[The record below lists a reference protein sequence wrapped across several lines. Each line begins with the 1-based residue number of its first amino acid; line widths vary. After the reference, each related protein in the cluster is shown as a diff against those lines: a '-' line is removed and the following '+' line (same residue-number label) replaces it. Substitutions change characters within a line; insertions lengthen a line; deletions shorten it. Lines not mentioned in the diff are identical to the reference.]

1 VIHDLLNDTPPASF
15 IPDGL
20 IPDVCIVGAGAAGI
34 TLAVEFARKGK
45 KVLLLEGGGAL
56 REDSSQALYDSE
68 IAGLPHRGIHTGR
81 IRVKGGTTVRW
92 GGQILELDAHD
103 FTPRAGVPQSG
114 WPFPKTELTQFYER
128 ALHLEGLARVERSDE
143 AVWRD
148 LGLPFTQFDDLDAY
162 LSRWCPE
169 PNFARLHNQ
178 TLTTD
183 PNIHLWLHA
192 SAIELLTEK
201 TTEQDSATG
210 LRCRTLTGV
219 ETVFRARHYI
229 FCLGGIESSRFFLQP
244 RPGGLP
250 WNRSG
255 LLGHHFQDHIDCNAA
270 RIHPHNLRQ
279 FHELFDPI
287 IAHGFKY
294 LPKMRLLPH
303 LQAQHGILN
312 IGSTMS
318 FEDTGKVRMQA
329 KHTIRNILRGR
340 FREVTT
346 DNLRHTTKHIPM
358 LAHQVWRY
366 KVRRRAYAPPEVRIF
381 LRIHCEQEP
390 TSCSSITLTD
400 QRDPLGLLRIRF
412 DWQISEREL
421 ESIRQYVLIAQHSLA
436 GVARMIP
443 DEDLMSGSP
452 NFLARCDDS
461 NHHMGGMRMSTS
473 DATGV
478 VDTNLRLY
486 GLTNTYICSSAVFPC
501 SGFSNPTHTVLALA
515 LRLSDHLDQAD

>member
-1 VIHDLLNDTPPASF
+1 VIHDLLHETPQT
-15 IPDGL
+15 GL
-20 IPDVCIVGAGAAGI
+20 VPDVCIAGAGAVGI

-45 KVLLLEGGGAL
+45 KVLLLEGGGAI

-92 GGQILELDAHD
+92 GGQILELDAMD
-103 FTPRAGVPQSG
+103 FMPRPGIPGSG
-114 WPFPKTELTQFYER
+114 WPFPKTELTSFYER
-128 ALHLEGLARVERSDE
+128 ALHLEGLANVERSDE

-148 LGLPFTQFDDLDAY
+148 LGLPFARFADLDAY

-169 PNFARLHNQ
+169 PNFARLHNK
-178 TLTTD
+178 TLTTH
-183 PNIHLWLHA
+183 PNIHLWLHSNA
-192 SAIELLTEK
+192 VELLTEK
-201 TTEQDSATG
+201 TPEGETATG
-210 LRCRTLTGV
+210 IRCRTLTGI
-219 ETVFRARHYI
+219 EAIFRARNYI
-229 FCLGGIESSRFFLQP
+229 FALGGIESSRFFLQP

-255 LLGHHFQDHIDCNAA
+255 LLGRHFQDHVDCNAA
-270 RIHPHNLRQ
+270 LIEPHDLHQ

-287 IAHGFKY
+287 ITRGFKY
-294 LPKMRLLPH
+294 LPKLRLPPQ
-303 LQAQHGILN
+303 LQAERNILSA
-312 IGSTMS
+312 GSTMF
-318 FEDTGKVRMQA
+318 FEDTGKVRTQA
-329 KHTIRNILRGR
+329 KNTARNILRGR
-340 FREVTT
+340 LRDITT
-346 DNLRHTTKHIPM
+346 ENLRHTARHIPM
-358 LAHQVWRY
+358 LFRQVWRY
-366 KVRRRAYAPPEVRIF
+366 KMQRRTYAPSEVRIF
-381 LRIHCEQEP
+381 LRVHCQQEP
-390 TSCSSITLTD
+390 TSQSSITLTD

-412 DWQISEREL
+412 DWKISEREL
-421 ESIRQYVLIAQHSLA
+421 ETIRQYVLVAQRSLA
-436 GVARMIP
+436 GIARIIP
-443 DEDLMSGSP
+443 EEDLMSGSP

-515 LRLSDHLDQAD
+515 LRLSDHLDQVE

>member
-1 VIHDLLNDTPPASF
+1 MIHDLLNETSQA
-15 IPDGL
+15 GL
-20 IPDVCIVGAGAAGI
+20 TADICIAGAGAAGI
-34 TLAVEFARKGK
+34 TLAVESARKGK
-45 KVLLLEGGGAL
+45 KVLLLEGGGAV

-68 IAGLPHRGIHTGR
+68 IVGLAHRGIHTGR

-92 GGQILELDAHD
+92 GGQILELDAID
-103 FTPRAGVPQSG
+103 FTARPGIPDSG
-114 WPFPKTELTQFYER
+114 WPFPKTELISFYER
-128 ALHLEGLARVERSDE
+128 ALHLEGLANVERSDE

-169 PNFARLHNQ
+169 PNFARLHNK
-178 TLTTD
+178 TLTTH
-183 PNIHLWLHA
+183 PNIHLWLH
-192 SAIELLTEK
+192 SSVVELIIEGGT
-201 TTEQDSATG
+201 ATG
-210 LRCRTLTGV
+210 IRCRTLTGV
-219 ETVFRARHYI
+219 ETVFHARNYI
-229 FCLGGIESSRFFLQP
+229 FALGGIESSRFFLQP

-255 LLGHHFQDHIDCNAA
+255 LLGQHFQDHIDCNAA
-270 RIHPHNLRQ
+270 LIEPHNLAV
-279 FHELFDPI
+279 FHDAFDPI
-287 IAHGFKY
+287 ITHGFKY
-294 LPKMRLLPH
+294 LPKLRLPPR
-303 LQAQHGILN
+303 LQAQLGTLS

-329 KHTIRNILRGR
+329 KHTIRNIMRGR
-340 FREVTT
+340 FSDVSGS
-346 DNLRHTTKHIPM
+346 NLTHTAKHVPM
-358 LAHQVWRY
+358 LFRQAWRY
-366 KVRRRAYAPPEVRIF
+366 YVQRRAYAPPTVRIL

-390 TSCSSITLTD
+390 TSRSSITLTD

-421 ESIRQYVLIAQHSLA
+421 ETIRQYVLVAQRSLDGIA
-436 GVARMIP
+436 RIIP
-443 DEDLMSGSP
+443 DEDLMSGST
-452 NFLARCDDS
+452 NFLIRCDDS

-515 LRLSDHLDQAD
+515 LRLSDHLDKAE

>member
-1 VIHDLLNDTPPASF
+1 MIHDLLNETPQT
-15 IPDGL
+15 GL
-20 IPDVCIVGAGAAGI
+20 AADVCIAGAGAAGI

-45 KVLLLEGGGAL
+45 KVLLLEGGGAV

-68 IAGLPHRGIHTGR
+68 IVGLPHRGIHTGR

-92 GGQILELDAHD
+92 GGQILELDAID
-103 FTPRAGVPQSG
+103 FTARPGIPGSG
-114 WPFPKTELTQFYER
+114 WPFPKTELTSFYER
-128 ALHLEGLARVERSDE
+128 ALHLEGLANVERSDD

-148 LGLPFTQFDDLDAY
+148 LGLPFTQFTDLDAY

-178 TLTTD
+178 TLTAH

-192 SAIELLTEK
+192 SAVELMTEM
-201 TTEQDSATG
+201 TERTESETATG
-210 LRCRTLTGV
+210 IRCRTLTGI
-219 ETVFRARHYI
+219 EAIFRARHYI
-229 FCLGGIESSRFFLQP
+229 FALGGIESSRFFLQP

-255 LLGHHFQDHIDCNAA
+255 LLGQNFQDHIDCNAA
-270 RIHPHNLRQ
+270 LIEPHDLAG
-279 FHELFDPI
+279 FHDTFDPI
-287 IAHGFKY
+287 ITHGFKY
-294 LPKMRLLPH
+294 LPKLRLPPR
-303 LQAQHGILN
+303 LQAQLGTLS

-329 KHTIRNILRGR
+329 KHTIRNIMRGR
-340 FREVTT
+340 FSDVTPA
-346 DNLRHTTKHIPM
+346 NLSHTAKHVPM
-358 LAHQVWRY
+358 LFSQAWRY
-366 KVRRRAYAPPEVRIF
+366 YVQRRAYAPPSVRIL

-390 TSCSSITLTD
+390 TSRSSITLTG

-421 ESIRQYVLIAQHSLA
+421 ETIRKYVLVAQRSLA
-436 GVARMIP
+436 GIARIIP

-473 DATGV
+473 DTTGV
-478 VDTNLRLY
+478 VDPNLRLY
-486 GLTNTYICSSAVFPC
+486 GLTNSYICSSAVFPC

-515 LRLSDHLDQAD
+515 LRLSDRLT

>member
-1 VIHDLLNDTPPASF
+1 VIHDLLSETPQA
-15 IPDGL
+15 GL
-20 IPDVCIVGAGAAGI
+20 TADICIAGAGAAGI
-34 TLAVEFARKGK
+34 TLAVESARKGK
-45 KVLLLEGGGAL
+45 KVLLLEGGGAV

-68 IAGLPHRGIHTGR
+68 IVGLAHRGIHTGR

-92 GGQILELDAHD
+92 GGQILELDAID
-103 FTPRAGVPQSG
+103 FTARPGIPDSG
-114 WPFPKTELTQFYER
+114 WPFPKTELISFYER
-128 ALHLEGLARVERSDE
+128 ALHLEGLPNVERSDE

-169 PNFARLHNQ
+169 PNFARLHNK
-178 TLTTD
+178 TLDTH
-183 PNIHLWLHA
+183 PNIHLWLH
-192 SAIELLTEK
+192 SSVVELIIEGGT
-201 TTEQDSATG
+201 ATG
-210 LRCRTLTGV
+210 IRCRTLTGV
-219 ETVFRARHYI
+219 ETVFHARNYI
-229 FCLGGIESSRFFLQP
+229 FALGGIESSRFFLQP

-255 LLGHHFQDHIDCNAA
+255 LLGQHFQDHIDCNAA
-270 RIHPHNLRQ
+270 LIEPHNLAV
-279 FHELFDPI
+279 FHDAFDPI
-287 IAHGFKY
+287 ITHGFKY
-294 LPKMRLLPH
+294 LPKLRLPPR
-303 LQAQHGILN
+303 LQAQLGTLS

-329 KHTIRNILRGR
+329 KHTIRNIMRGR
-340 FREVTT
+340 FSDVTGG
-346 DNLRHTTKHIPM
+346 NLTHTAKHVPM
-358 LAHQVWRY
+358 LFRQAWRY
-366 KVRRRAYAPPEVRIF
+366 YVQRRAYAPPTVRIL

-390 TSCSSITLTD
+390 TSRSSITLTD

-421 ESIRQYVLIAQHSLA
+421 ETIRQYVLVAQRSLDGIA
-436 GVARMIP
+436 RIIP
-443 DEDLMSGSP
+443 DEDLMSGST
-452 NFLARCDDS
+452 NFLIRCDDS

-501 SGFSNPTHTVLALA
+501 SGFSNPTHTVLALV
-515 LRLSDHLDQAD
+515 LRLSDHLDKAE

>member
-1 VIHDLLNDTPPASF
+1 VIHDLLNETPQA
-15 IPDGL
+15 GL
-20 IPDVCIVGAGAAGI
+20 TADICIAGAGAAGI

-45 KVLLLEGGGAL
+45 KVLLLEGGGAV

-68 IAGLPHRGIHTGR
+68 IVGLAHRGIHTGR

-92 GGQILELDAHD
+92 GGQILELDAID
-103 FTPRAGVPQSG
+103 FTARPGIPDSG
-114 WPFPKTELTQFYER
+114 WPFPKTELISFYER
-128 ALHLEGLARVERSDE
+128 ALHLEGLPNVERSDE

-169 PNFARLHNQ
+169 PNFARLHNK
-178 TLTTD
+178 TLDTH
-183 PNIHLWLHA
+183 PNIHLWLH
-192 SAIELLTEK
+192 SSVVELIIEGGT
-201 TTEQDSATG
+201 ATG
-210 LRCRTLTGV
+210 IRCRTLTGV
-219 ETVFRARHYI
+219 ETVFHARNYI
-229 FCLGGIESSRFFLQP
+229 FALGGIESSRFFLQP

-255 LLGHHFQDHIDCNAA
+255 LLGQHFQDHIDCNAA
-270 RIHPHNLRQ
+270 LIEPHNLAV
-279 FHELFDPI
+279 FHDAFDPI
-287 IAHGFKY
+287 ITHGFKY
-294 LPKMRLLPH
+294 LPKLRLPPR
-303 LQAQHGILN
+303 LQAQLGTLS

-329 KHTIRNILRGR
+329 KHTIRNIMRGR
-340 FREVTT
+340 FSDVTGG
-346 DNLRHTTKHIPM
+346 NLTHTAKHVPM
-358 LAHQVWRY
+358 LFRQAWRY
-366 KVRRRAYAPPEVRIF
+366 YVQRRAYAPPTVRIL

-390 TSCSSITLTD
+390 TSRSSITLTD

-421 ESIRQYVLIAQHSLA
+421 ETIRQYVLVAQRSLDGIA
-436 GVARMIP
+436 RIIP
-443 DEDLMSGSP
+443 DEDLMSGST
-452 NFLARCDDS
+452 NFLIRCDDS

-501 SGFSNPTHTVLALA
+501 SGFSNPTHTVLALV
-515 LRLSDHLDQAD
+515 LRLSDHLDKAE

>member
-1 VIHDLLNDTPPASF
+1 VIHDLLHDIPPAT
-15 IPDGL
+15 L
-20 IPDVCIVGAGAAGI
+20 IADICIVGAGAAGI

-45 KVLLLEGGGAL
+45 TVLLLEGGGAV

-92 GGQILELDAHD
+92 GGQILELDALD
-103 FTPRAGVPQSG
+103 FTPRPTVPESG
-114 WPFPKTELTQFYER
+114 WPFPKTELTSFYER
-128 ALHLEGLARVERSDE
+128 ALHLEGLAKVERSDA

-148 LGLPFTQFDDLDAY
+148 LNLPFTQFADLEAY

-169 PNFARLHNQ
+169 PNFARLHNK
-178 TLTTD
+178 TLTTHTS
-183 PNIHLWLHA
+183 IHLWLH
-192 SAIELLTEK
+192 SSVVELITEGE
-201 TTEQDSATG
+201 TTTG
-210 LRCRTLTGV
+210 LRCRTLTGE
-219 ETVFRARHYI
+219 ETIFRAHKYI
-229 FCLGGIESSRFFLQP
+229 FALGGIESSRFFLQP

-250 WNRSG
+250 WNRSS
-255 LLGHHFQDHIDCNAA
+255 LLGQHFQDHIDCNAA
-270 RIHPHNLRQ
+270 AVHPHDLAS
-279 FHELFDPI
+279 FHDTFDPI
-287 IAHGFKY
+287 ITHGFKF
-294 LPKMRLLPH
+294 LPKLRLPPH
-303 LQAQHGILN
+303 LQARHDTLS

-329 KHTIRNILRGR
+329 KHTIRDLMRGR
-340 FREVTT
+340 FRDVTR
-346 DNLRHTTKHIPM
+346 DNLTHTAKHVPM
-358 LAHQVWRY
+358 LFHQVWRY
-366 KVRRRAYAPPEVRIF
+366 KVQRRAYAPPEVRIF

-390 TSCSSITLTD
+390 TSRSSITLTD
-400 QRDPLGLLRIRF
+400 QRDPLGLFRVRF

-421 ESIRQYVLIAQHSLA
+421 ETIRQFVLIAQRSLA
-436 GVARMIP
+436 SIARIIP

-461 NHHMGGMRMSTS
+461 NHHMGGMRMSPT

-478 VDTNLRLY
+478 VDPNLRLY

-515 LRLSDHLDQAD
+515 IRLCDHLT

>member
-1 VIHDLLNDTPPASF
+1 MIHDLLNGAPPANF
-15 IPDGL
+15 IADL
-20 IPDVCIVGAGAAGI
+20 CIVGAGAAGI
-34 TLAVEFARKGK
+34 SLTVESARKGK

-92 GGQILELDAHD
+92 GGQILELHPLD
-103 FTPRAGVPQSG
+103 FTPRVGVPESG
-114 WPFPKTELTQFYER
+114 WPFLKTELTPFYER
-128 ALHLEGLARVERSDE
+128 ALRLEGLAKVERSDE

-148 LGLPFTQFDDLDAY
+148 LRRPFTQFDGLDSY

-169 PNFARLHNQ
+169 PNFARLHNKILA
-178 TLTTD
+178 TH
-183 PNIHLWLHA
+183 PGIHLWLHA
-192 SAIELLTEK
+192 SAVELMTEGS
-201 TTEQDSATG
+201 SAIG
-210 LRCRTLTGV
+210 VRCRTLTGV
-219 ETVFRARHYI
+219 EAVFRARHYV
-229 FCLGGIESSRFFLQP
+229 FALGGIESSRFFLQP

-255 LLGHHFQDHIDCNAA
+255 LLGKHYQDHIDCNAA
-270 RIHPHNLRQ
+270 VIQPHNLNQ

-287 IAHGFKY
+287 FARGFKY
-294 LPKMRLLPH
+294 LPKMRLLPQ
-303 LQAQHGILN
+303 LQAQLGTLN

-329 KHTIRNILRGR
+329 KHTIRDILRGR
-340 FREVTT
+340 FRDITR
-346 DNLRHTTKHIPM
+346 DNLRHTAKHIPM

-366 KVRRRAYAPPEVRIF
+366 KVQRRAYAPPEVRIF

-390 TSCSSITLTD
+390 TSRSNITLTD

-421 ESIRQYVLIAQHSLA
+421 ETIRHYVLIAQESLA
-436 GVARMIP
+436 GVARILP
-443 DEDLMSGSP
+443 DADLMSGNP

-478 VDTNLRLY
+478 VDTDLRLY
-486 GLTNTYICSSAVFPC
+486 GLDNTYICSSAVFPC

-515 LRLSDHLDQAD
+515 VRLSDHLEKSE

>member
-1 VIHDLLNDTPPASF
+1 MIHDLLNETPQA
-15 IPDGL
+15 GL
-20 IPDVCIVGAGAAGI
+20 TADICIAGAGAAGI
-34 TLAVEFARKGK
+34 TLAVESARKGK
-45 KVLLLEGGGAL
+45 KVLLLEGGGAV

-68 IAGLPHRGIHTGR
+68 IVGLAHRGIHTGR

-92 GGQILELDAHD
+92 GGQILELDAID
-103 FTPRAGVPQSG
+103 FTARPGIPDSG
-114 WPFPKTELTQFYER
+114 WPFPKTELISFYER
-128 ALHLEGLARVERSDE
+128 ALHLEGLANVERSDE

-169 PNFARLHNQ
+169 PNFARLHNK
-178 TLTTD
+178 TLTTH
-183 PNIHLWLHA
+183 PNIHLWLH
-192 SAIELLTEK
+192 SSVVELIIEGGT
-201 TTEQDSATG
+201 ATG
-210 LRCRTLTGV
+210 IRCRTLTGV
-219 ETVFRARHYI
+219 ETVFHARNYI
-229 FCLGGIESSRFFLQP
+229 FALGGIESSRFFLQP

-255 LLGHHFQDHIDCNAA
+255 LLGQHFQDHIDCNAA
-270 RIHPHNLRQ
+270 LIEPHNLAV
-279 FHELFDPI
+279 FHDAFDPI
-287 IAHGFKY
+287 ITHGFKY
-294 LPKMRLLPH
+294 LPKLRLPPR
-303 LQAQHGILN
+303 LQAQLGTLS

-329 KHTIRNILRGR
+329 KHTIRNIMRGR
-340 FREVTT
+340 FSDVSGG
-346 DNLRHTTKHIPM
+346 NLTHTAKHVPM
-358 LAHQVWRY
+358 LFRQAWRY
-366 KVRRRAYAPPEVRIF
+366 YVQRRAYAPPTVRIL

-390 TSCSSITLTD
+390 TSRSSITLTD

-421 ESIRQYVLIAQHSLA
+421 ETIRQYVLVAQRSLDGIA
-436 GVARMIP
+436 RIIP
-443 DEDLMSGSP
+443 DEDLMSGST
-452 NFLARCDDS
+452 NFLIRCDDS

-515 LRLSDHLDQAD
+515 LRLSDHLDKAE